1 MEAMLANEQKEV
13 KKLKEELMK
22 AQMQLDAAVR
32 EKDVHLQ
39 AAIEARSELSHVK
52 EMNQTIS
59 KDLFEIHDT
68 LKENLVEKQEL
79 IALQNGLIMD
89 LQEAANEAASQV
101 LQLKYS
107 LEICSSQYEWSLT
120 VPNEATTRQAT
131 INALLRVKQDV
142 AEAFQ
147 LTRLVQSSLQSTP
160 QSDLLDSSS
169 RKNLVMEVD
178 WSDTM
183 WNELA
188 TSMTP
193 RLQPVYES
201 FAQQAGDIVKTFK
214 FGTPSAAVVEDDSPR
229 DKTIHAAQGSSKT
242 TSHTPKRTIVPKPM
256 LENLM
261 IPGITAIATQSR
273 FWIEDEVRESAAIK
287 KEKHLETRKKRDVE
301 RKKKED
307 KRR

>member
-120 VPNEATTRQAT
+120 
-131 INALLRVKQDV
+131 
-142 AEAFQ
+142 
-147 LTRLVQSSLQSTP
+147 P
-160 QSDLLDSSS
+160 Q
-169 RKNLVMEVD
+169 
-178 WSDTM
+178 
-183 WNELA
+183 
-188 TSMTP
+188 
-193 RLQPVYES
+193 
-201 FAQQAGDIVKTFK
+201 
-214 FGTPSAAVVEDDSPR
+214 
-229 DKTIHAAQGSSKT
+229 
-242 TSHTPKRTIVPKPM
+242 
-256 LENLM
+256 
-261 IPGITAIATQSR
+261 
-273 FWIEDEVRESAAIK
+273 
-287 KEKHLETRKKRDVE
+287 
-301 RKKKED
+301 
-307 KRR
+307 